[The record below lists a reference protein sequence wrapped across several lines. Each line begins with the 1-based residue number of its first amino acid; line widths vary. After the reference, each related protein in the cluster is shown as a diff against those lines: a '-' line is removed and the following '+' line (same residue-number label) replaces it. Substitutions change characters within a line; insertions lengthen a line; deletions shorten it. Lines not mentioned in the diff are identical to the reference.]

1 MQKISVMKNQIL
13 NYSIFFMIGI
23 IFISCN
29 NDKSEKEDEME
40 SKYETVSVIYTQ
52 GENVIAEKIMYDVCI
67 VNENYIVR
75 TKDNPDWFYENLT
88 VSDAS
93 KLTEYIYY
101 GVLNGEIQAY
111 YYDPLGDYETFEPIP
126 LDKQKVL
133 LTKDTQLHRIESE
146 PVEGDGKIISVDNVT
161 IEMAGIEDIKK
172 LRFLEEWYFI
182 DGNIHKNVKAIAPVF
197 SFDKC
202 GDTRFVSAIYFWV
215 LMEDVE

>member
-1 MQKISVMKNQIL
+1 MNGYIKILS
-13 NYSIFFMIGI
+13 FFA
-23 IFISCN
+23 ISGVIMLSCKS
-29 NDKSEKEDEME
+29 DKTDTDDEIE
-40 SKYETVSVIYTQ
+40 SKYDSVSIIYAEGEDVIT
-52 GENVIAEKIMYDVCI
+52 EKIMYDVCI
-67 VNENYIVR
+67 VNENYVVR

-88 VSDAS
+88 VSDAT

-126 LDKQKVL
+126 LDKQKDL

-146 PVEGDGKIISVDNVT
+146 PVEGDGQIISIDNVSV
-161 IEMAGIEDIKK
+161 EMAGINEIKK
-172 LRFLEEWYFI
+172 LRFLEEWYFD
-182 DGNIHKNVKAIAPVF
+182 DGKIHKNVKAVAPVF

-202 GDTRFVSAIYFWV
+202 GDPRFVSAIYFWV